1 MPTAMEYAIN
11 KIIELSTELANI
23 KARTG
28 CSTADMNE
36 IMGFHTQ
43 SPDCDGIDEEE
54 KKVLK
59 DDWELLMEMEV
70 ETICEY
76 LAAEHSYHLYK
87 KGGKGEPPTA
97 IELEKLKVS
106 ADLIAEAQEK
116 RIRLLEDDK
125 KERMEDR
132 EKLLKRIREL
142 EDAETKLKA
151 DINTYQIQLHQLSD
165 IMLRDKKKKPQ
176 LSPCME
182 DPITINGTLQP

>member
-1 MPTAMEYAIN
+1 MEYAIN

-43 SPDCDGIDEEE
+43 SPDCDGIDEEIE
-54 KKVLK
+54 EDVDERFDK
-59 DDWELLMEMEV
+59 
-70 ETICEY
+70 
-76 LAAEHSYHLYK
+76 LAK
-87 KGGKGEPPTA
+87 
-97 IELEKLKVS
+97 S

-116 RIRLLEDDK
+116 RIRLLEEDK
-125 KERMEDR
+125 QERMEDR

-142 EDAETKLKA
+142 EEAETKFKA
-151 DINTYQIQLHQLSD
+151 DIHTYQIQLHQLSD

-176 LSPCME
+176 LSPFME
-182 DPITINGTLQP
+182 DPITINGTIQP

>member
-43 SPDCDGIDEEE
+43 SPDCDGIDEEI
-54 KKVLK
+54 
-59 DDWELLMEMEV
+59 V
-70 ETICEY
+70 EDADERF
-76 LAAEHSYHLYK
+76 
-87 KGGKGEPPTA
+87 
-97 IELEKLKVS
+97 EKLAKS

-116 RIRLLEDDK
+116 RIRLLEEDK
-125 KERMEDR
+125 QERMEDR

-142 EDAETKLKA
+142 EDENDKLKGDVKSA
-151 DINTYQIQLHQLSD
+151 HTQLHLISD
-165 IMLRDKKKKPQ
+165 TILKKKGQ
-176 LSPCME
+176 SLSPCME
-182 DPITINGTLQP
+182 DPQPFINGTIQP

>member
-43 SPDCDGIDEEE
+43 SPDCDGIDEE
-54 KKVLK
+54 
-59 DDWELLMEMEV
+59 
-70 ETICEY
+70 
-76 LAAEHSYHLYK
+76 
-87 KGGKGEPPTA
+87 
-97 IELEKLKVS
+97 IEEDADERFEKLAKS

-116 RIRLLEDDK
+116 RIRLLEEDK
-125 KERMEDR
+125 RERMEDR

-142 EDAETKLKA
+142 EEAEEHHKQLRTQMGQLADAMLTTK
-151 DINTYQIQLHQLSD
+151 HQLKKAEAE
-165 IMLRDKKKKPQ
+165 RDAAKKKKQ
-176 LSPCME
+176 SLSPCME
-182 DPITINGTLQP
+182 DPQPFINGIIQP

>member
-43 SPDCDGIDEEE
+43 SPDCDGIDEEIE
-54 KKVLK
+54 EDVDERFDK
-59 DDWELLMEMEV
+59 
-70 ETICEY
+70 
-76 LAAEHSYHLYK
+76 LAK
-87 KGGKGEPPTA
+87 
-97 IELEKLKVS
+97 S

-116 RIRLLEDDK
+116 RIRLLEEDK
-125 KERMEDR
+125 QERMEDR

-142 EDAETKLKA
+142 EEAETKFKA
-151 DINTYQIQLHQLSD
+151 DIHTYQIQLHQLSD

-176 LSPCME
+176 LSPFME
-182 DPITINGTLQP
+182 DPITINGTIQP

>member
-23 KARTG
+23 KTRTG

-43 SPDCDGIDEEE
+43 DPDCDGIDEEIE
-54 KKVLK
+54 EDVDERFDK
-59 DDWELLMEMEV
+59 
-70 ETICEY
+70 
-76 LAAEHSYHLYK
+76 LAK
-87 KGGKGEPPTA
+87 
-97 IELEKLKVS
+97 S

-116 RIRLLEDDK
+116 RIRLLEEDK
-125 KERMEDR
+125 QERMEDR

-142 EDAETKLKA
+142 EEAETKFKA
-151 DINTYQIQLHQLSD
+151 DIHTYQIQLHQLSD